1 MNLRTAG
8 RLLLAVCI
16 PVCLVFCARTLPAA
30 PPAADLRVEEQD
42 VVYHGTR
49 LTLGSPLDAWTRAFG
64 ETPRYVDRDGGIFVW
79 DNLGLAVT
87 LRRTFPASDPHVAAL
102 RVFFVARDVDLWPRT
117 AFRGAVEVVQKPDG
131 AAQAATALRLDRTA
145 TRAGLSVP
153 GVDRGR
159 LGLPYLT
166 SFTVLRFAS
175 GHDQEGALEVLSVA
189 VDPGAVKLPWKIADE
204 VR

>member
-1 MNLRTAG
+1 
-8 RLLLAVCI
+8 
-16 PVCLVFCARTLPAA
+16 
-30 PPAADLRVEEQD
+30 
-42 VVYHGTR
+42 
-49 LTLGSPLDAWTRAFG
+49 
-64 ETPRYVDRDGGIFVW
+64 
-79 DNLGLAVT
+79 
-87 LRRTFPASDPHVAAL
+87 
-102 RVFFVARDVDLWPRT
+102 
-117 AFRGAVEVVQKPDG
+117 VEVVQKPDG